1 MIPPVICAIQA
12 WNDDGDYQ
20 AKTEDDGHYVVLIG
34 YQKDTEKDTCV
45 YYFMDPSTAGSYT
58 YLTEEEF
65 ILRWHDNLEGE
76 SKRIG
81 IQVSYLNPTQEA
93 PIHVAYHI
101 D

>member
-1 MIPPVICAIQA
+1 MGTCSNSGKWDELCEYNRI
-12 WNDDGDYQ
+12 
-20 AKTEDDGHYVVLIG
+20 TEDDGHYVVLIG
-34 YQKDTEKDTCV
+34 YKKDTEKDTYI
-45 YYFMDPSTAGSYT
+45 YYFMDPSTAGSYA

>member
-1 MIPPVICAIQA
+1 MGTCSNSGKWDELCEYNRI
-12 WNDDGDYQ
+12 
-20 AKTEDDGHYVVLIG
+20 TEDDGHYVVLIG
-34 YQKDTEKDTCV
+34 YKKDAKKDTYI

-65 ILRWHDNLEGE
+65 SLRWHDSLEGK

-81 IQVSYLNPTQEA
+81 IIVSYLNSIQEV
-93 PIHVAYHI
+93 PIDVVYHL